1 MNIFSYIQLLR
12 PRHWVK
18 NVFVFSPLFFD
29 GRLLDI
35 NSIIITFYVF
45 VAFCFA
51 SSGIYCLNDILDVK
65 EDRQHS
71 DKCKRP
77 IASGK
82 VSSSSAI
89 VMMFASF
96 ILSFTIILISDSYI
110 VGQVN
115 LMPTIIP
122 LSVYILINSAYCFFL
137 KRIAIIDVIVLS
149 MGFVLRVLAGGVS
162 LEIWLSQWILLM
174 TFLLAL
180 FLALAKRRDDVVLF
194 DEEGIITRN
203 SVVGYNKVFIDQA
216 MAIVAAVIIV
226 CYIMW
231 AVSPDVIERFRTSYL
246 YLTTFLILAGILRY
260 IQSTV
265 VGLNSGNPT
274 ELLFK
279 DRFMQICIIGWI
291 LSFVLI
297 IYVFK

>member
-246 YLTTFLILAGILRY
+246 YLTTFFILAGILRY